1 MSKMEPPNAESDA
14 GEKTLAFLEAQA
26 DIWAEEVNLPKMVRT
41 LAAADN
47 RIPQIDAMIRLAFVE
62 GGYRGYLAV
71 NAIMDARDETNPLA
85 SHEPATPIP
94 GRETHKPRKEGSKCQ
109 DQ

>member
-1 MSKMEPPNAESDA
+1 MSDSFPPKAELDP

-26 DIWAEEVNLPKMVRT
+26 DIWAEEVNLPEIARS

-47 RIPQIDAMIRLAFVE
+47 RVAPIDAMLRQAFIE

-71 NAIMDARDETNPLA
+71 MQIMDAREKHEAKSWNGRLQDE
-85 SHEPATPIP
+85 
-94 GRETHKPRKEGSKCQ
+94 RER
-109 DQ
+109 